1 MAQRR
6 DKMTYSVNGSAAYQ
20 PSYGTPG
27 RESTARPLPER
38 KPERR
43 QAPARQPRR
52 QPRKVVHEKIAIAPF
67 GVLGI
72 ALALGLLVLVLF
84 GYVQIYE
91 SGSQVS
97 DLQDRLTELKEENH
111 KLQSEFDNAVDLQ
124 QVEKRAME
132 LGMQRPSA
140 KQSVSVEVPVEDVT
154 VISGRTHSSPVRTA
168 VLAVYETARDL
179 VEYLRRR

>member
-1 MAQRR
+1 MPQRR
-6 DKMTYSVNGSAAYQ
+6 NKITYSVNGTAAYQ

-27 RESTARPLPER
+27 RESTARPLPR
-38 KPERR
+38 QKPEPQRR
-43 QAPARQPRR
+43 PARRPQ
-52 QPRKVVHEKIAIAPF
+52 KVVREKMAVAPF
-67 GVLGI
+67 AVLGV
-72 ALALGLLVLVLF
+72 ALVLGMLVLVLF

-97 DLQDRLTELKEENH
+97 DLQDRLAELKEENH

-132 LGMQRPSA
+132 LGMQQPSA

-154 VISGRTHSSPVRTA
+154 VISGQTHDNPLETA
-168 VLAVYETARDL
+168 ARAVYETARDL
-179 VEYLRRR
+179 MEYLRQK